1 MKKVLLSLALVALVV
16 ALVLSAISNIS
27 VCMWGCPQTLEV
39 YSMQASILVFVGL
52 IGWVGCKL
60 FRKRA

>member
-1 MKKVLLSLALVALVV
+1 MNKVLLALALGALVA
-16 ALVLSAISNIS
+16 ALALSVIANIS

-39 YSMQASILVFVGL
+39 YSMQASIVVLAGL
-52 IGWVGCKL
+52 IGWVTYKL